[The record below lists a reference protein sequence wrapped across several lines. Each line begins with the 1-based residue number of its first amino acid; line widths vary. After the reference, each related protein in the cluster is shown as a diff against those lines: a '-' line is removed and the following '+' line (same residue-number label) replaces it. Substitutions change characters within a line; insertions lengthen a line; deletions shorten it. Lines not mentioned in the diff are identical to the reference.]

1 MVFCFMGWV
10 YKQVNFSYPLS
21 AKGGGC
27 SIILLTEE
35 SLLQYSST
43 LCTSWMVHV
52 LYVLCRLHTLAQLS
66 HSKCLFDLL
75 SGWGGGK
82 VPLWAGRKA
91 NADRLLCSH
100 QPVAVLAI
108 LNFFFFFFFEYSLT
122 KKVPIRYCLMMI
134 NITPVTRLS
143 CDDWQLWCLCQ
154 GGAMFFTI
162 AKRQGLSGARSTWIF
177 GRD

>member
-1 MVFCFMGWV
+1 M
-10 YKQVNFSYPLS
+10 NFSYPLS

-43 LCTSWMVHV
+43 LCTSCMVHV
-52 LYVLCRLHTLAQLS
+52 LYVLCRLHTLAQLP

-108 LNFFFFFFFEYSLT
+108 LKIIFKYSLT
-122 KKVPIRYCLMMI
+122 KMVPIRYCPMMI
-134 NITPVTRLS
+134 NITPVTRFS
-143 CDDWQLWCLCQ
+143 CDDWQL
-154 GGAMFFTI
+154 
-162 AKRQGLSGARSTWIF
+162 
-177 GRD
+177 